1 MKDLPPLQW
10 LRVFEAA
17 ARHLS
22 FTRAAEEL
30 NVTQS
35 AVSQQIKLLENFI
48 GSTLFIRRPR
58 ALELTPAGKNYL
70 PDVQHAIELLR
81 ASTRSNFLRSEQ
93 HRITL
98 RCNWSFASLWLIP
111 RLPDF
116 TARHPGISLNIVPVM
131 WESDYAANT
140 DSIEIR
146 FAAGSGDDQSI
157 VLRGDV
163 TCFPL
168 CSPRLARRIREPADL
183 LRCGRINS
191 LGVTSPWPQI
201 YRGLGIEE
209 AVVDAR
215 VELTSQAFLL
225 ALEMARND
233 LGVMLGVSLL
243 TDDLIAAGE
252 LVRLFDVEQPID
264 DLYFLKADRAR
275 LTQSE
280 NLFCD
285 WLLACFDRGQA

>member
-10 LRVFEAA
+10 LRVFEAS
-17 ARHLS
+17 ARYLN

-30 NVTQS
+30 SITQS

-48 GSTLFIRRPR
+48 GSALFIRRPR
-58 ALELTPAGKNYL
+58 ALQLTPAGKNYL
-70 PDVQHAIELLR
+70 PDVQRAIELLR

-116 TARHPGISLNIVPVM
+116 TRRHPGISLNVVPVM
-131 WESDYAANT
+131 WESDYAAST

-146 FAAGSGDDQSI
+146 FASGSAGDQFV
-157 VLRGDV
+157 VLRDRV
-163 TCFPL
+163 SCFPL
-168 CSPRLARRIREPADL
+168 CSPKLAHQIREPADL
-183 LRCGRINS
+183 LRFGRINS
-191 LGVTSPWPQI
+191 LGVTSPWPQV
-201 YRGLGIEE
+201 YRGLGVQN
-209 AVVDAR
+209 ASVAPR
-215 VELTSQAFLL
+215 SELTTQAYLL

-233 LGVMLGVSLL
+233 LGVMLGVSLI
-243 TDDLIAAGE
+243 TDDLIERGE
-252 LVRLFDVEQPID
+252 LVRLFDVEQPIE
-264 DLYFLKADRAR
+264 DLFFLKADRAR

-280 NLFCD
+280 KLFCN
-285 WLLACFDRGQA
+285 WLLEHFDQP

>member
-10 LRVFEAA
+10 LRVFEAS

-22 FTRAAEEL
+22 FTRAGEEL
-30 NVTQS
+30 NITQS

-48 GSTLFIRRPR
+48 GSALFIRRPR
-58 ALELTPAGKNYL
+58 ALQLTPAGKNYL
-70 PDVQHAIELLR
+70 PDVQRAIELLR
-81 ASTRSNFLRSEQ
+81 SSTRSNFLRSEQ

-111 RLPDF
+111 RLGEF
-116 TARHPGISLNIVPVM
+116 TRLHPGISLNIVPVM

-146 FAAGSGDDQSI
+146 FAAGGGETRLI
-157 VLRGDV
+157 VLRDAL
-163 TCFPL
+163 TCFPV
-168 CSPRLARRIREPADL
+168 CSPRLAEQIREPADL
-183 LRCGRINS
+183 LRFGRIDS
-191 LGVTSPWPQI
+191 LGVTSPWPQL
-201 YRGLGIEE
+201 YRRLGIDE
-209 AVVDAR
+209 ADAGDR
-215 VELTSQAFLL
+215 SQLTTQAFLL

-243 TDDLIAAGE
+243 TDDLLAAGE
-252 LVRLFDVEQPID
+252 LVRLFDVQLPID

-285 WLLACFDRGQA
+285 WLLEHFDHR

>member
-10 LRVFEAA
+10 LRVFEAS

-22 FTRAAEEL
+22 FTRAGEEL
-30 NVTQS
+30 NITQS

-48 GSTLFIRRPR
+48 GSALFIRRPR
-58 ALELTPAGKNYL
+58 ALQLTPAGKNYL
-70 PDVQHAIELLR
+70 PDVQRAIELLR
-81 ASTRSNFLRSEQ
+81 SSTRSNFLRSEQ

-111 RLPDF
+111 RLGEF
-116 TARHPGISLNIVPVM
+116 TRLHPGISLNIVPVM

-146 FAAGSGDDQSI
+146 FAAGGGESQLI
-157 VLRGDV
+157 VLRDAL
-163 TCFPL
+163 TCFPV
-168 CSPRLARRIREPADL
+168 CSPRLAERIREPADL
-183 LRCGRINS
+183 LRFGRIDS
-191 LGVTSPWPQI
+191 LGVTSPWPQL
-201 YRGLGIEE
+201 YRRLGIDAAD
-209 AVVDAR
+209 AVDR
-215 VELTSQAFLL
+215 PELTTQAFLL

-243 TDDLIAAGE
+243 TDDLLAAGE
-252 LVRLFDVEQPID
+252 LVRLFDVQLPID

-285 WLLACFDRGQA
+285 WLLERFERR

>member
-10 LRVFEAA
+10 LRVFEAS

-30 NVTQS
+30 NITQS

-48 GSTLFIRRPR
+48 GSALFIRRPR
-58 ALELTPAGKNYL
+58 ALQLTPAGKNYL
-70 PDVQHAIELLR
+70 PDVQRAIELLR

-116 TARHPGISLNIVPVM
+116 TRAHPGISLNIVPVM
-131 WESDYAANT
+131 WETDYAAST

-146 FAAGSGDDQSI
+146 FASGSGEDQLV
-157 VLRGDV
+157 VLRDRV

-191 LGVTSPWPQI
+191 LGVTSPWPQL
-201 YRGLGIEE
+201 YRRLGISETC
-209 AVVDAR
+209 AR
-215 VELTSQAFLL
+215 DRAELTSQAYLL
-225 ALEMARND
+225 ALEMARNH
-233 LGVMLGVSLL
+233 LGVMLGVSLI
-243 TDDLIAAGE
+243 TDDLIARGE

-275 LTQSE
+275 LTHSE

-285 WLLACFDRGQA
+285 WLLERFE

>member
-10 LRVFEAA
+10 LRAFEAA

-22 FTRAAEEL
+22 FTRSAEEL

-48 GSTLFIRRPR
+48 GSALFIRRPR
-58 ALELTPAGKNYL
+58 ALQLTPAGKNYL
-70 PDVQHAIELLR
+70 PDVQRAIDLLR
-81 ASTRSNFLRSEQ
+81 TSTRSNFLRSEQ

-111 RLPDF
+111 RLPEF
-116 TARHPGISLNIVPVM
+116 TRSHPGISLNIVPVM
-131 WESDYAANT
+131 WESDYAADT

-146 FAAGSGDDQSI
+146 FAAGSGEDQLI
-157 VLRGDV
+157 VLQDDV
-163 TCFPL
+163 SCFPL
-168 CSPRLARRIREPADL
+168 CSPGLAAQIREPDDL
-183 LRCGRINS
+183 LRFGRIDS
-191 LGVTSPWPQI
+191 LGVTSPWPQL
-201 YRGLGIEE
+201 YRRLGIEDRG
-209 AVVDAR
+209 VDDR
-215 VELTSQAFLL
+215 SELTTQAFLL

-252 LVRLFDVEQPID
+252 LVRLFDVELPMD

-285 WLLACFDRGQA
+285 WLLERFDRR

>member
-10 LRVFEAA
+10 LRVFEAS

-22 FTRAAEEL
+22 FTRSAEEL

-48 GSTLFIRRPR
+48 GSALFIRRPR
-58 ALELTPAGKNYL
+58 ALQLTPAGKNYL
-70 PDVQHAIELLR
+70 PDVQRAIELLR

-93 HRITL
+93 RRITL

-111 RLPDF
+111 RLEDF
-116 TARHPGISLNIVPVM
+116 TRLHPGISLNIVPVM

-146 FAAGSGDDQSI
+146 FAAGGSEDQLI
-157 VLRGDV
+157 VLRDAV
-163 TCFPL
+163 SCFPL
-168 CSPRLARRIREPADL
+168 CSPRLAAEIREPADL
-183 LRCGRINS
+183 LRFGRIDS
-191 LGVTSPWPQI
+191 LGVTSPWPQL
-201 YRGLGIEE
+201 YRRLGIEE
-209 AVVDAR
+209 ANAGDR
-215 VELTSQAFLL
+215 SELTTQAFLL

-264 DLYFLKADRAR
+264 DVYFLKADRAR

-285 WLLACFDRGQA
+285 WLLERFDRQ